1 MIRNKFTV
9 DLRNKLSSLAMSCDS
24 AAAIEGAKMTSS
36 EREHIQSY
44 IRGVVDFIDKRIKGQ

>member
-24 AAAIEGAKMTSS
+24 AAAIEGAKMTNS

-44 IRGVVDFIDKRIKGQ
+44 IKEVVDFIDKRIVK

>member
-9 DLRNKLSSLAMSCDS
+9 DLRNKLSTLAMSCDS

-44 IRGVVDFIDKRIKGQ
+44 IREAVDFIDKRLK